1 VFTNL
6 TRDHLDRHQTPEHYL
21 ASKAQLFLNLPR
33 GGTAVLNGCDPAS
46 ALLAEV
52 IPEGVRI
59 VYYGV
64 SSRGDAIAPLELEA
78 RRIDVDW
85 NGTVAELAPSIA
97 LGPEGARLALRA
109 VGEIYVENALGALGA
124 ALALGVPRDT
134 ALWAIAGAAPP
145 PGRFEVVLTAPHV
158 VVDYAHTP
166 DALRRTLEQARRLT
180 RGGLSVVFG
189 AGGERDREKRPE
201 MGRAAALADR
211 VVLTSDNPR
220 SEDPAAIAREIQAGL
235 AGHPAVEIVLDR
247 ELAITRA
254 VREAAPEDL
263 VLIAGKGHEA
273 EQQAGGTKLPFSD
286 GEVARRAR

>member
-1 VFTNL
+1 
-6 TRDHLDRHQTPEHYL
+6 
-21 ASKAQLFLNLPR
+21 
-33 GGTAVLNGCDPAS
+33 
-46 ALLAEV
+46 
-52 IPEGVRI
+52 
-59 VYYGV
+59 
-64 SSRGDAIAPLELEA
+64 
-78 RRIDVDW
+78 
-85 NGTVAELAPSIA
+85 
-97 LGPEGARLALRA
+97 
-109 VGEIYVENALGALGA
+109 
-124 ALALGVPRDT
+124 
-134 ALWAIAGAAPP
+134 
-145 PGRFEVVLTAPHV
+145 
-158 VVDYAHTP
+158 
-166 DALRRTLEQARRLT
+166 
-180 RGGLSVVFG
+180 
-189 AGGERDREKRPE
+189 